1 MRGYTASRFSFNV
14 PGGRCEECR
23 GAGVKKIEMH
33 FLPDV
38 FVTCDRCRG
47 KRYNTET
54 LSVQYKE
61 KSVSDY
67 LEMTVDEAYTYL
79 KAHPVLKR
87 KLGTLKKVGLGY
99 IRLGQPAPTLSG
111 GEAQRIKLTKELS
124 RKDTGQA
131 LYLLDEPTTGLH
143 FDDVLKLL
151 EVLSELVNLGNT
163 VVIIEHNLDVIKYC
177 DYIIDLGPEGGE
189 EGGWVVAQGIPEE
202 VADAEKSYTGKFLR
216 MVFKEGKKFLQR
228 GIMDV

>member
-1 MRGYTASRFSFNV
+1 
-14 PGGRCEECR
+14 
-23 GAGVKKIEMH
+23 
-33 FLPDV
+33 
-38 FVTCDRCRG
+38 
-47 KRYNTET
+47 
-54 LSVQYKE
+54 
-61 KSVSDY
+61 
-67 LEMTVDEAYTYL
+67 MTVDEAYEYL
-79 KAHPVLKR
+79 KAHPILNR

-99 IRLGQPAPTLSG
+99 IRLGQQAPTLSG

-189 EGGWVVAQGIPEE
+189 HGGCVVAQGIPEE
-202 VADAEKSYTGKFLR
+202 VAEAEKSYTGKFLR
-216 MVFKEGKKFLQR
+216 LVLKEGKKFLKTGR
-228 GIMDV
+228 IDV